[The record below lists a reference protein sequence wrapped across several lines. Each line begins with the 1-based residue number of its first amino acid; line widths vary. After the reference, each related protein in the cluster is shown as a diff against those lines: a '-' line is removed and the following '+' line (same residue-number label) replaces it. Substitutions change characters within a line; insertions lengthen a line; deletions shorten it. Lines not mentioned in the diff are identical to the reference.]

1 MEENRFPG
9 DQIENKGNGRINLW
23 KDEVTD
29 HEKKNHIRPC
39 YDMTKCQFRYK
50 RGKLVASH
58 SFSKHI
64 REESFPGFIK
74 IYKN

>member
-29 HEKKNHIRPC
+29 HEKKKSYSTLLR
-39 YDMTKCQFRYK
+39 YDQMPVQVQTRKTGCFT
-50 RGKLVASH
+50 
-58 SFSKHI
+58 
-64 REESFPGFIK
+64 
-74 IYKN
+74 